1 MFESPFNCTIYIYIY
16 IVIRNNSSPSI
27 GVLQKTN
34 VIYKFKCPLGDCIS
48 DNNNIYVGLTSTTL
62 SRRLTMHLS
71 DTSSIAQHLKKHS
84 CPTAQ
89 LRKILT
95 DNTTILEH
103 QNNKQK
109 LQILEALHIRNLQP
123 TLNIYIYIYIYI
135 YISFVWVTFSFIIYI
150 QVRLLLLN
158 QRL

>member
-1 MFESPFNCTIYIYIY
+1 MNNCFFISEGAFTFK
-16 IVIRNNSSPSI
+16 VEGT
-27 GVLQKTN
+27 GV
-34 VIYKFKCPLGDCIS
+34 V
-48 DNNNIYVGLTSTTL
+48 
-62 SRRLTMHLS
+62 TMHLS

-123 TLNIYIYIYIYI
+123 TLNRINFQT
-135 YISFVWVTFSFIIYI
+135 SANV
-150 QVRLLLLN
+150 LKCL
-158 QRL
+158 